1 MYVLSNQIIFFSS
14 RSENNHGQQ
23 DTVKCGDLCVFN
35 RVDDWSK
42 CLIGRITQFSYLAGN
57 KRERQYSSD
66 FVDMTKPSFKTI
78 GVFANWFEGTNYEE
92 IADTV
97 KFKPLDLLFTPG
109 YLSME
114 HYVCCINDSFLVFDK
129 DFSFSAPTD
138 LLANVLPK
146 WRDRIT
152 FDLF

>member
-1 MYVLSNQIIFFSS
+1 
-14 RSENNHGQQ
+14 
-23 DTVKCGDLCVFN
+23 
-35 RVDDWSK
+35 
-42 CLIGRITQFSYLAGN
+42 
-57 KRERQYSSD
+57 
-66 FVDMTKPSFKTI
+66 MTKPSFKTI

-97 KFKPLDLLFTPG
+97 KFKPLELLFTPG

-114 HYVCCINDSFLVFDK
+114 HYVCCINDSFSVFDK
-129 DFSFSAPTD
+129 DFSFPVPTD

-152 FDLF
+152 LTCSNFSISMHGVIVLFIRTYHILTPIFEC